1 MFLLPAA
8 DGRVLHRAR
17 GLLRLNQA
25 DLAVFP
31 ALPLY
36 AQYSVNVDI
45 RGRLFSAMNGHGPI
59 DHLVGSCKQHRP
71 YREAKRLCS
80 LEIAGPERFENGPAR
95 CARHS
100 G

>member
-1 MFLLPAA
+1 MFLSPAA
-8 DGRVLHRAR
+8 DGRVLQRAR

-25 DLAVFP
+25 DLAMF
-31 ALPLY
+31 

-45 RGRLFSAMNGHGPI
+45 GGRLFSALNGHGPI

-80 LEIAGPERFENGPAR
+80 LEIAGPESF
-95 CARHS
+95 
-100 G
+100 

>member
-25 DLAVFP
+25 DLAMF
-31 ALPLY
+31 ALGTIF
-36 AQYSVNVDI
+36 SVNVDI
-45 RGRLFSAMNGHGPI
+45 GGRLFSALNGHGPI

-71 YREAKRLCS
+71 YREAKRLRS